1 MRLDKWL
8 WAARFFKTRGLAQK
22 DIELGRVKVN
32 GDKAKSSKTIQIG
45 DVIEMRRNSLPY
57 KVTVEKLNLQRRP
70 AIEAKEMYREDEEV
84 IKQRETLKLQMSLN
98 SNMYSSPYKEGRPTK
113 KDRRSIEKL
122 KRNFN

>member
-1 MRLDKWL
+1 
-8 WAARFFKTRGLAQK
+8 
-22 DIELGRVKVN
+22 
-32 GDKAKSSKTIQIG
+32 IQIG